1 MGASFFETVVAGFY
15 RVINR
20 WRVWYRLP
28 FPLAVI
34 NLLALR
40 IDVHLVLK
48 LRAISFHV
56 GGATRA
62 STQVE
67 LDIETAHT
75 HGAMTFGAQM
85 KFMLD
90 LAPGFL

>member
-1 MGASFFETVVAGFY
+1 MGASFFETVVACFY

-40 IDVHLVLK
+40 ID
-48 LRAISFHV
+48 LRWRNLFD
-56 GGATRA
+56 T
-62 STQVE
+62 
-67 LDIETAHT
+67 ETAPPST
-75 HGAMTFGAQM
+75 SII
-85 KFMLD
+85 
-90 LAPGFL
+90 

>member
-40 IDVHLVLK
+40 ID
-48 LRAISFHV
+48 LRSSKDERPGPSPFEGRCA
-56 GGATRA
+56 AT
-62 STQVE
+62 S
-67 LDIETAHT
+67 
-75 HGAMTFGAQM
+75 G
-85 KFMLD
+85 
-90 LAPGFL
+90 